1 MNHAPDRN
9 AKNQRAGETDGKD
22 IPSWRCSTQ
31 RRGYRSND
39 MTPSYYSHRRRE
51 AEAIRD
57 AEIERAEQDYEERI
71 KAIEAEEDAER
82 SAVDDMDDGK

>member
-1 MNHAPDRN
+1 
-9 AKNQRAGETDGKD
+9 
-22 IPSWRCSTQ
+22 
-31 RRGYRSND
+31 